1 MKTFP
6 YSFVWQGSPP
16 AFFHYQSS
24 EKLKQF
30 DYCEEYAIMPILDKS
45 KRKNNFPNFLK
56 TTSQS
61 WEMWYNRDTQKKERK
76 RK

>member
-1 MKTFP
+1 
-6 YSFVWQGSPP
+6 
-16 AFFHYQSS
+16 
-24 EKLKQF
+24 
-30 DYCEEYAIMPILDKS
+30 MPILDKS